1 MNEREYQRYM
11 YQKWIDERA
20 EEAVSNGKRNAEM
33 VFTGGNNHDERRDRN
48 AF

>member
-11 YQKWIDERA
+11 YQKWIDERV
-20 EEAVSNGKRNAEM
+20 EEALKNGKRNAEM
-33 VFTGGNNHDERRDRN
+33 IFAEEISHDERRNGN